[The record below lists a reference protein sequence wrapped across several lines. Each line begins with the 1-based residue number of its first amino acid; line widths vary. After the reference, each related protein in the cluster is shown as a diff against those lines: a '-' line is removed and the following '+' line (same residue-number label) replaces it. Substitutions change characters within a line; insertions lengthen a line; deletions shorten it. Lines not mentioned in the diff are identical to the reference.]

1 MRRGFHVMEATRLSM
16 MLSSA
21 PSISRRDV
29 GARALPS
36 LHVSPLSRLSETV
49 AAVRARHLVTLI
61 NAGTVVERPAGIEES
76 RHLFLGMSDISQPLE
91 GHVLAGQD
99 HVGRLLAFLRGW
111 DREAPMVIHCW
122 AGISRSTAAAYI
134 AACALAPGRD
144 EEEVADVLRRAAPSA
159 TPNAR
164 LVALADAAL
173 GRRGRMIRAIARI
186 GRGAD
191 AFEGTPFA
199 MPLA

>member
-1 MRRGFHVMEATRLSM
+1 M
-16 MLSSA
+16 
-21 PSISRRDV
+21 PI
-29 GARALPS
+29 
-36 LHVSPLSRLSETV
+36 LHVSPLSRLDETV

-61 NAGTVVERPAGIEES
+61 NVGTTVTRPAGIAPE
-76 RHLFLGMSDISQPLE
+76 RYLFLGMSDISQALD
-91 GHVLAGQD
+91 GHVLAGQE
-99 HVGRLLAFLRGW
+99 HMARLLAFLRGW
-111 DREAPMVIHCW
+111 DRAEPMVIHCW

-134 AACALAPGRD
+134 AACTLGAERD
-144 EEEVADVLRRAAPSA
+144 EDDVADALRSVAPSA
-159 TPNAR
+159 TPNVR

-173 GRRGRMIRAIARI
+173 GRRGRMIRAIERI

>member
-1 MRRGFHVMEATRLSM
+1 MPT
-16 MLSSA
+16 
-21 PSISRRDV
+21 
-29 GARALPS
+29 
-36 LHVSPLSRLSETV
+36 LHVSPLSRLDETV

-61 NAGTVVERPAGIEES
+61 NLGTTVARPAGIAPA
-76 RHLFLGMSDISQPLE
+76 RHLFLGMSDISQALD
-91 GHVLAGQD
+91 GHVLAGQE
-99 HVGRLLAFLRGW
+99 HMARLLAFLRDW
-111 DREAPMVIHCW
+111 DRAEPMVIHCW

-134 AACALAPGRD
+134 AACALRPERD
-144 EEEVADVLRRAAPSA
+144 EDEVADALRSAAPSA

-173 GRRGRMIRAIARI
+173 GRRGRMIRAITRI

>member
-1 MRRGFHVMEATRLSM
+1 MPT
-16 MLSSA
+16 
-21 PSISRRDV
+21 
-29 GARALPS
+29 
-36 LHVSPLSRLSETV
+36 LHVSPLSRLDETV

-61 NAGTVVERPAGIEES
+61 NVGTTVARPPGITAE
-76 RHLFLGMSDISQPLE
+76 RHLFLGMSDINQALD
-91 GHVLAGQD
+91 GHVLAGQE
-99 HVGRLLAFLRGW
+99 HMARLLAFLRDW
-111 DREAPMVIHCW
+111 DRAEPMVIHCW

-134 AACALAPGRD
+134 AACALGPDRD
-144 EEEVADVLRRAAPSA
+144 EDEVAGALRAVAPSA

-164 LVALADAAL
+164 LVALADTAL
-173 GRRGRMIRAIARI
+173 GRRGRMIRAIERI

>member
-1 MRRGFHVMEATRLSM
+1 M
-16 MLSSA
+16 
-21 PSISRRDV
+21 
-29 GARALPS
+29 PS
-36 LHVSPLSRLSETV
+36 LHVSPLSKLSETV
-49 AAVRARHLVTLI
+49 AAVGARHLVTLI
-61 NAGTVVERPAGIEES
+61 NVGTVVERPVAIPAG
-76 RHLFLGMSDISQPLE
+76 RHLFLGMSDISQALE

-99 HVGRLLAFLRGW
+99 HVGRLLAFVEEW
-111 DREAPMVIHCW
+111 DRAAPMVIHCW

-134 AACALAPGRD
+134 AACALGPTRD
-144 EEEVADVLRRAAPSA
+144 EEAVADALRAAAPSA

-173 GRRGRMIRAIARI
+173 GRNGRMIRAIARI

>member
-1 MRRGFHVMEATRLSM
+1 
-16 MLSSA
+16 
-21 PSISRRDV
+21 
-29 GARALPS
+29 LPT
-36 LHVSPLSRLSETV
+36 LHVSPLSRLEETV

-61 NAGTVVERPAGIEES
+61 NVGTSVARPATIAPE
-76 RHLFLGMSDISQPLE
+76 RHLVLGMSDINQALD
-91 GHVLAGQD
+91 GHVLAGQE
-99 HVGRLLAFLRGW
+99 HMARLLAFLRDW
-111 DREAPMVIHCW
+111 DRAEPMVIHCW

-134 AACALAPGRD
+134 AACTLRPERD
-144 EEEVADVLRRAAPSA
+144 EDEVADALRAAAPSA

-173 GRRGRMIRAIARI
+173 GRRGRMIRAIERI

-191 AFEGTPFA
+191 AFEGTPFS

>member
-1 MRRGFHVMEATRLSM
+1 MPT
-16 MLSSA
+16 
-21 PSISRRDV
+21 
-29 GARALPS
+29 
-36 LHVSPLSRLSETV
+36 LHVSPLSRLDETV

-61 NAGTVVERPAGIEES
+61 NVGTTVVRPAGITPE
-76 RHLFLGMSDISQPLE
+76 RHLFLGMSDISQAHD
-91 GHVLAGQD
+91 GHVLAGQE
-99 HVGRLLAFLRGW
+99 HMARLLAFLRDW
-111 DREAPMVIHCW
+111 DRDAPMVIHCW

-134 AACALAPGRD
+134 AACALEPERD
-144 EEEVADVLRRAAPSA
+144 EEEVAEALRAAAPSA

-173 GRRGRMIRAIARI
+173 GRRGRMIGAIERI

-199 MPLA
+199 MPLG